1 MKYEVV
7 CTEEYLD
14 VGLLVEIDGNRNP
27 KKILVRNL
35 TYNLGSYYGGI
46 ENLEWI
52 YTGVFLSVEEW
63 NKITFNKHTDQIL
76 QELNIHK
83 KSILES
89 TCKNIN
95 AKSISW
101 YKLWERIGK
110 QPLHKTKNSK
120 VTVLING
127 KIKECT
133 LVFTDNGSDF
143 HLEIIK

>member
-110 QPLHKTKNSK
+110 QPLQDRKS
-120 VTVLING
+120 VV
-127 KIKECT
+127 
-133 LVFTDNGSDF
+133 
-143 HLEIIK
+143 